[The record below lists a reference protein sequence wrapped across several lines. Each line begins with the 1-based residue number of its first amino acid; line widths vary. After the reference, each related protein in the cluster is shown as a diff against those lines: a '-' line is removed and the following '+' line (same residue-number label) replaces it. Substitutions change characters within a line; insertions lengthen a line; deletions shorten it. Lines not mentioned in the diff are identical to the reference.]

1 MRRNLLVGVVL
12 MVSAVVVVVVSDLF
26 DLKLDSA
33 ALLGL
38 AVGAVV
44 ALVPDGSPA
53 LRLGGFVTGIVAAW
67 IGYLLRAG
75 FLPDSVAGRAVAV
88 VVVLAVCVAV
98 AAATAGRVPL
108 WSALLGAAAM
118 VGAFEYPYS
127 AAPPEVM
134 STSLSA
140 VTALLMTSAVGF
152 LAAAIFAP
160 RDPSADASADPAA
173 PARPTS
179 DDSTS
184 FDDMMEKSK

>member
-12 MVSAVVVVVVSDLF
+12 MVAAVVVVVVSDLF

-44 ALVPDGSPA
+44 ALVPDGNPA
-53 LRLGGFVTGIVAAW
+53 TRLIGFVVGIVAAW
-67 IGYLLRAG
+67 VGYLLRAG
-75 FLPDSVAGRAVAV
+75 LLPDSVAGRSVAV
-88 VVVLAVCVAV
+88 VIVLAVCVAL
-98 AAATAGRVPL
+98 AAATTGRVPL
-108 WSALLGAAAM
+108 WSSLLGAAAM
-118 VGAFEYPYS
+118 VGAYEYSYA

-134 STSLSA
+134 STSVSA

-152 LAAAIFAP
+152 LVPALLAP
-160 RDPSADASADPAA
+160 RESRRTSFVSRPS
-173 PARPTS
+173 TV
-179 DDSTS
+179 DDETTS